1 MSFRFSASRILHEEH
16 MASLVLLSEVEN
28 AAIGRQE
35 PPAPGDAAAQ
45 NIVRRLM
52 NALAGEVTHHF
63 DFEEDALFPWL
74 TQHGD
79 GDLVELL
86 EEEHVVLREVFRD
99 VETRAANGL
108 KDGFSPQDWSAFRR
122 LCGELVERLKS
133 HIEKEE
139 RALVPALENSLT
151 PDADAEAAAR
161 HIS

>member
-1 MSFRFSASRILHEEH
+1 M
-16 MASLVLLSEVEN
+16 
-28 AAIGRQE
+28 
-35 PPAPGDAAAQ
+35 
-45 NIVRRLM
+45 
-52 NALAGEVTHHF
+52 
-63 DFEEDALFPWL
+63 
-74 TQHGD
+74 
-79 GDLVELL
+79 
-86 EEEHVVLREVFRD
+86 LREVFRD